1 MQMPGWMVTVPAGL
15 IALVGVIADRGEKV
29 VQVLSLLQAWTAK
42 LPMGLWSF
50 LLSLVLALLVWAS
63 AMRTIKRARDGS
75 RPHNTANGMAL
86 AAAMVLT
93 LAQQW
98 VSETGFADK
107 GGTLMAL
114 VIGLIAGLL
123 APFLGHLIRGC
134 FVKKVAP

>member
-1 MQMPGWMVTVPAGL
+1 MQMPGWFVTVPAGL

-63 AMRTIKRARDGS
+63 AMRAVKRARDGG

-98 VSETGFADK
+98 VSDTGFTDK

-123 APFLGHLIRGC
+123 APFLGHLIRAL
-134 FVKKVAP
+134 FVKKVAT

>member
-15 IALVGVIADRGEKV
+15 IALVSVIADRGEKIV
-29 VQVLSLLQAWTAK
+29 AVLALLQAWTAK

-50 LLSLVLALLVWAS
+50 LLSLVLALLVWATVIS
-63 AMRTIKRARDGS
+63 RVARARDGG

-98 VSETGFADK
+98 VSDTGFTDK

-123 APFLGHLIRGC
+123 APFLGHLILAVFAKR
-134 FVKKVAP
+134 VAP